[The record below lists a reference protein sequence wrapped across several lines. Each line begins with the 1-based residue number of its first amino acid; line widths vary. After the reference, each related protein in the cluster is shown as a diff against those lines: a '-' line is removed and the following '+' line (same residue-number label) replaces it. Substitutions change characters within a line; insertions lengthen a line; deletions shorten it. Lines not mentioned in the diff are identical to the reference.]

1 MKKNYLALVPSFF
14 TTILHFLVE
23 LLKKSSNL
31 SKPYV
36 YNARLFEPFSL
47 KRARD
52 TKSES
57 WRWGE
62 SERGWEGE
70 NEAEGGADREKSTI
84 RHV

>member
-1 MKKNYLALVPSFF
+1 M
-14 TTILHFLVE
+14 
-23 LLKKSSNL
+23 
-31 SKPYV
+31 
-36 YNARLFEPFSL
+36 YNARLCEPFSL